1 MVSLDSSI
9 IPAILIFLAL
19 IFALNTVLFKP
30 ILRIQEER
38 LKRTSGL
45 IEQSRRELEN
55 QENLFREYEAKIKQA
70 RAEGYRI
77 QDKIRGDA
85 AKKRTET
92 IEEARKSAGRMAEQS
107 KASLADE
114 VRAAKDKMSAD
125 ADDIASRIAAMILQR
140 PA

>member
-9 IPAILIFLAL
+9 IPAILIFLVL

-70 RAEGYRI
+70 RAEGYRM

-85 AKKRTET
+85 AKKRAET

-107 KASLADE
+107 KASLAGE
-114 VRAAKDKMSAD
+114 VRAAKDTMSAE
-125 ADDIASRIAAMILQR
+125 ADDIASRIAVMILQR